1 MAKSNEQN
9 DILGYLEEHPPKIIG
24 GYKRQ
29 AWAAKVLDKI
39 SNDPLEVEEDG
50 TLTATAILEAKDM
63 TYYPAFLSID
73 TSKKG
78 QVVGV
83 YLIFEEQEQYNLIP
97 LELAQD
103 FIPGADKILTPFR
116 YRTIGKIE
124 NDAYQ
129 MNWPDFS

>member
-1 MAKSNEQN
+1 MAKSNEQK
-9 DILGYLEEHPPKIIG
+9 DRLSYLEENPPKIIG

-29 AWAAKVLDKI
+29 GWAVKVLDKI
-39 SNDPLEVEEDG
+39 SNDPLEMEEDG

-73 TSKKG
+73 SSKKG

-83 YLIFEEQEQYNLIP
+83 YLLFEEEEQYNLIP

-103 FIPGADKILTPFR
+103 FIPGVDRILTPFR
-116 YRTIGKIE
+116 YRTLAKIE

-129 MNWPDFS
+129 LNWPDFS